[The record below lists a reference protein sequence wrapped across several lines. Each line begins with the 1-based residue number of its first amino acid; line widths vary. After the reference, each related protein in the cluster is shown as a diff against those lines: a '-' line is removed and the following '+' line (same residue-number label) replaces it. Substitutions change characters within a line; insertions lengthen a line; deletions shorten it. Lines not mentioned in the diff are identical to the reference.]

1 MIKDNFFLFHP
12 IYCLYK
18 RHPVLFYR
26 EHMDF
31 FLHLFKYIF
40 DNKYMYFK
48 NRDQFIHLVFDMIS
62 NYILQNSIKKDI
74 NIYFKKI
81 IESVIIFGNKKN
93 FDVYSYL
100 FSFVTTML
108 FLSYYH
114 ISVLS
119 IAHLNQNEKSI
130 HIDIVNIILKK
141 YEMQPKLIVC
151 VEDKNLIKGVTFHH
165 TNNVV
170 DLSLKKIYELIN
182 NKIDT
187 I

>member
-26 EHMDF
+26 ENMDF
-31 FLHLFKYIF
+31 FLDLFKYIF
-40 DNKYMYFK
+40 DNKYIYFRNK
-48 NRDQFIHLVFDMIS
+48 DQFINIILTMIS
-62 NYILQNSIKKDI
+62 NYILQNSIKKEI
-74 NIYFKKI
+74 NTYLKKI
-81 IESVIIFGNKKN
+81 IESIIIFSHKKN
-93 FDVYSYL
+93 FDAYSYL
-100 FSFVTTML
+100 FSFATTML
-108 FLSYYH
+108 FLSYYN

-119 IAHLNQNEKSI
+119 ISKLNQNEKNI
-130 HIDIVNIILKK
+130 HMDIVTTILKK

-165 TNNVV
+165 TNHVV